1 MGFTPSP
8 EAPMP
13 LPFRPLRL
21 YRGWW
26 IAIAGFLALFVH
38 GGATTYVF
46 SVLLPPMEAGLG
58 WSRTTLVGAIT
69 LGTGVTALTG
79 MVLGPLFDRHGAR
92 WGMSVGAAAGGAL
105 LVGLALVRAP
115 WQYYLLLGV
124 GLGAARA
131 AVEIVGPRTAIA
143 NWFVRRR
150 ASAYAL
156 YSGGRAVSGVV
167 LVPLVALAAQAWG
180 WRAGWALMGVGVWL
194 LVLPAA
200 ALAVRRRPEDL
211 GLLPDGGPA
220 MGATGRAPAPERVWT
235 VRQVTRQSAFWLL
248 VGGFILVDFP
258 AVGIFIHLV
267 PYLQET
273 GLSATAAAGGV
284 SLFAAGAVA
293 GRPFWGAVSARLGVR
308 GALVCSGVLYGVSV
322 TTFGLAP
329 GPGAVVGAAVVVGLT
344 NGGTAQLVSQTW
356 PDYFGR
362 SIVGSLTGLTTLLI
376 TPASAIAPLVGA
388 VVHDAMGLY
397 RPVWV
402 AFGMAGFGAAIAFA
416 LARRPR

>member
-1 MGFTPSP
+1 
-8 EAPMP
+8 MP
-13 LPFRPLRL
+13 LPPGPRRL

-26 IAIAGFLALFVH
+26 IATAGFLALFVH

-46 SVLLPPMEAGLG
+46 SVLLPPMEVGLG
-58 WSRTTLVGAIT
+58 WSRTTFVGAIT
-69 LGTGVTALTG
+69 LGTGVTALAG
-79 MVLGPLFDRHGAR
+79 MALGPLFDRHGAR
-92 WGMSVGAAAGGAL
+92 WGMGIGAACGGGL

-124 GLGAARA
+124 GLGVTRA

-167 LVPLVALAAQAWG
+167 LVPLVALAVQAWG
-180 WRAGWALMGVGVWL
+180 WRAGWALMGVGVWA
-194 LVLPAA
+194 LVLPTAI
-200 ALAVRRRPEDL
+200 LAVRRRPEDV

-220 MGATGRAPAPERVWT
+220 PGAGAAATAPERAWT
-235 VRQVTRQSAFWLL
+235 VRQVTRQPSFWLL
-248 VGGFILVDFP
+248 VAGFILVDFP

-273 GLSATAAAGGV
+273 GLTPTAAAGGV

-293 GRPFWGAVSARLGVR
+293 GRPFWGVVSARLGVR
-308 GALVCSGVLYGVSV
+308 GALVCSGVLYGLSVS
-322 TTFGLAP
+322 TFGLAP
-329 GPGAVVGAAVVVGLT
+329 GPGMVLGAAVVVGLT
-344 NGGTAQLVSQTW
+344 NGGTAQLISQTW
-356 PDYFGR
+356 PDYYGR

-376 TPASAIAPLVGA
+376 TPASALAPLVGA
-388 VVHDAMGLY
+388 VVHDATGLY

-402 AFGMAGFGAAIAFA
+402 GFGMAGFAAAVAFT